1 MVYFKSFKQSHIIKD
16 IKHISSGAI
25 MGLFSK
31 NKNDQNIFDLKEA
44 NIVPSTTPTKC
55 SICGGFADG
64 ARRITKDGYYVCAKC
79 YVRCDKPPLFSEKT
93 LNEIVEWGLNKD
105 VREEEKRIQEQERQ
119 ELIQQRQ
126 KEEVEQKE
134 ADKLEQMKYSKIFYA
149 NRTVSI
155 IKIDDKNHLFM
166 HVYESPYIFKFS
178 DIISYDVKV
187 NGATHIKGGGVGTL
201 IGGSLFGVT
210 GAIVGNAFSPKQ
222 AKESIENITIVISL
236 NNKDYPILS
245 INCGISTDKA
255 NKIAAVIEQMME
267 IANRENTM
275 LQKPT
280 NSSDNTLDD
289 VAKIR
294 EFKKLF
300 DEGILTEEEFIAKK
314 KQILGI

>member
-1 MVYFKSFKQSHIIKD
+1 
-16 IKHISSGAI
+16 
-25 MGLFSK
+25 
-31 NKNDQNIFDLKEA
+31 
-44 NIVPSTTPTKC
+44 
-55 SICGGFADG
+55 
-64 ARRITKDGYYVCAKC
+64 
-79 YVRCDKPPLFSEKT
+79 
-93 LNEIVEWGLNKD
+93 
-105 VREEEKRIQEQERQ
+105 
-119 ELIQQRQ
+119 
-126 KEEVEQKE
+126 
-134 ADKLEQMKYSKIFYA
+134 MKYSKIFYA

-294 EFKKLF
+294 EFM
-300 DEGILTEEEFIAKK
+300 
-314 KQILGI
+314 

>member
-1 MVYFKSFKQSHIIKD
+1 M
-16 IKHISSGAI
+16 
-25 MGLFSK
+25 
-31 NKNDQNIFDLKEA
+31 KEA

-93 LNEIVEWGLNKD
+93 LNEIVEWGLSKD

-126 KEEVEQKE
+126 KEEDEQKE

-166 HVYESPYIFKFS
+166 LLGNESPYIFKFS

-210 GAIVGNAFSPKQ
+210 GAIVGNAFSPKR

-236 NNKDYPILS
+236 NNKDYPIFS

-275 LQKPT
+275 LHKTT
-280 NSSDNTLDD
+280 NTSDNTLDD
-289 VAKIR
+289 IAKIR

-300 DEGILTEEEFIAKK
+300 DEGVLTEEEFIAKK

>member
-1 MVYFKSFKQSHIIKD
+1 
-16 IKHISSGAI
+16 

-126 KEEVEQKE
+126 KEEEEQKE

-149 NRTVSI
+149 NRTVST

-166 HVYESPYIFKFS
+166 FVYKPPYIFKFL

-210 GAIVGNAFSPKQ
+210 GAIVGNAFSPKH

-245 INCGISTDKA
+245 INCGISTDNA

-275 LQKPT
+275 LHKTT
-280 NSSDNTLDD
+280 NTSDNTLDD
-289 VAKIR
+289 IAKIR

>member
-1 MVYFKSFKQSHIIKD
+1 
-16 IKHISSGAI
+16 
-25 MGLFSK
+25 
-31 NKNDQNIFDLKEA
+31 
-44 NIVPSTTPTKC
+44 
-55 SICGGFADG
+55 
-64 ARRITKDGYYVCAKC
+64 
-79 YVRCDKPPLFSEKT
+79 
-93 LNEIVEWGLNKD
+93 
-105 VREEEKRIQEQERQ
+105 
-119 ELIQQRQ
+119 
-126 KEEVEQKE
+126 
-134 ADKLEQMKYSKIFYA
+134 MKYSKIFYA

-166 HVYESPYIFKFS
+166 FGGLSYIFKFS

-210 GAIVGNAFSPKQ
+210 GAIVGNAFSSKQ
-222 AKESIENITIVISL
+222 AKERIDSITIVISL
-236 NNKDYPILS
+236 NNKDYPIFS
-245 INCGISTDKA
+245 INCGISTDNA
-255 NKIAAVIEQMME
+255 NKIAAVVEQMME

-280 NSSDNTLDD
+280 NTNDNTLDD
-289 VAKIR
+289 IAKIR

>member
-1 MVYFKSFKQSHIIKD
+1 
-16 IKHISSGAI
+16 

-93 LNEIVEWGLNKD
+93 LNEIVEWGLSKD

-126 KEEVEQKE
+126 KEEDEQKE

-149 NRTVSI
+149 NRTVSLA

-166 HVYESPYIFKFS
+166 SFGNKSPYIFKFS

-187 NGATHIKGGGVGTL
+187 NGTTHIKGGGVGTL

-222 AKESIENITIVISL
+222 AKESIKNITIVISL

-245 INCGISTDKA
+245 INCGTSTDDA

-275 LQKPT
+275 LHKTT
-280 NSSDNTLDD
+280 NTSDNTLDD
-289 VAKIR
+289 IAKIR

-300 DEGILTEEEFIAKK
+300 DEGILTEEEFTAKK

>member
-1 MVYFKSFKQSHIIKD
+1 
-16 IKHISSGAI
+16 

-64 ARRITKDGYYVCAKC
+64 ARRITKDGYYVCSKC

-105 VREEEKRIQEQERQ
+105 VREEEKRIQEQERR

-126 KEEVEQKE
+126 KEEEEQKE

-275 LQKPT
+275 LHKTT
-280 NSSDNTLDD
+280 NTSDNTLDD
-289 VAKIR
+289 IAKIR

>member
-1 MVYFKSFKQSHIIKD
+1 
-16 IKHISSGAI
+16 

-93 LNEIVEWGLNKD
+93 LNEIVEWGLSKD

-126 KEEVEQKE
+126 KEEDEQKE

-149 NRTVSI
+149 NRTVSLA

-166 HVYESPYIFKFS
+166 SFGNKSPYIFKFS

-187 NGATHIKGGGVGTL
+187 NGTTHIKGGGVGTL

-222 AKESIENITIVISL
+222 AKESIKNITIVISL

-245 INCGISTDKA
+245 INCGTSTDDA
-255 NKIAAVIEQMME
+255 NKLAAVIEQMME

-275 LQKPT
+275 LHKTT
-280 NSSDNTLDD
+280 NTSDNTLDD
-289 VAKIR
+289 IAKIR

>member
-1 MVYFKSFKQSHIIKD
+1 
-16 IKHISSGAI
+16 

-105 VREEEKRIQEQERQ
+105 VREEEKRIQEQERR

-126 KEEVEQKE
+126 KEEEEQKE

-275 LQKPT
+275 LHKTT
-280 NSSDNTLDD
+280 NTSDNTLDD
-289 VAKIR
+289 IAKIR